1 MKKSKEILVVSYYT
15 NMPGA
20 CQAEWVDDRIDAF
33 IKKDYSISIISAS
46 CCFKHKKNGII
57 KHIRI
62 PTISPHGCSYEYEE
76 IKRRGILINRNSL
89 LYLFLKIMSGIN
101 YFLKKIKFNSGEG
114 RWSWF
119 LSSTVASTL
128 FLNSKKYEFIYTT
141 GGPAS
146 AHLTGLFLAKLLGKK
161 VICEFQDPLSG
172 KDIGRNL
179 LSQVGLKFFERFIIK
194 YSDCTIYCTENAMIE
209 ARVKYNKYK
218 KKIFFVYPG
227 ANIIDS
233 FSLNAN
239 KSIEFETN
247 SVSSKINMTYL
258 GSLYQTRNLDTLMQA
273 IDELIS
279 EGKSINT
286 LLEINLYGNINTDI
300 KNRILNFKHKV
311 IKMHGLVD
319 RNVAMYKANSADVLL
334 LIQNTDDRSVVT
346 IPFKTYDYLH
356 TGKLIFGL
364 IYRNNELEK
373 MLCSHG
379 HIVCQA
385 NEVELIKQSILNLT
399 ENLLQHTNN
408 IKKSIYTP
416 ALAVEQMIN
425 LINAS

>member
-1 MKKSKEILVVSYYT
+1 MKKSKEILIISYYT

-33 IKKDYSISIISAS
+33 IQKGYSVSIISAS
-46 CCFKHKKNGII
+46 CCFKHQKNGII
-57 KHIRI
+57 KHLRV

-76 IKRRGILINRNSL
+76 IKRRKIFMNRYSLIFI
-89 LYLFLKIMSGIN
+89 FLKLMNGIN
-101 YFLKKIKFNSGEG
+101 FILKKIKFKSGEG

-119 LSSTVASTL
+119 LSSTIASIL
-128 FLNSKKYEFIYTT
+128 FLNSKKYDFIYTT

-179 LSQVGLKFFERFIIK
+179 LSQIGLKFFERFIIK
-194 YSDCTIYCTENAMIE
+194 FSDCTIYCTENAMIE
-209 ARVKYNKYK
+209 ARVKYIKYT
-218 KKIFFVYPG
+218 KKIYFVYPG
-227 ANIIDS
+227 SNIIDTI
-233 FSLNAN
+233 SLYSN
-239 KSIEFETN
+239 KKLAVDIN
-247 SVSSKINMTYL
+247 QLPRKINITYL
-258 GSLYQTRNLDTLMQA
+258 GSLYQTRNLDTLMHA

-279 EGKSINT
+279 EGKPITN
-286 LLEINLYGNINTDI
+286 LLDINLYGNINSDI

-311 IKMHGLVD
+311 IRIHGLVD
-319 RNVAMYKANSADVLL
+319 RDIAMNMANSADVLL
-334 LIQNTDDRSVVT
+334 LIQNTDDRSIVT

-364 IYRNNELEK
+364 IYRNDELEN
-373 MLCSHG
+373 MLFSHG
-379 HIVCQA
+379 HLVCQA
-385 NEVELIKQSILNLT
+385 NDIKKIKHYILNLT
-399 ENLLQHTNN
+399 EEISQYTSN

-416 ALAVEQMIN
+416 TLAVEQMIN